1 MITNLTKDN
10 FDQEVINSKMP
21 VLVDFWAEWCGPC
34 RMMHPILEE
43 IDKELSEQIKI
54 CKINVDENPE
64 ISMKYEIMSIPN
76 LKLFKNGQI
85 IDNFIGF
92 RPRETFIKE
101 LKESLNG

>member
-92 RPRETFIKE
+92 RTKETFIKE

>member
-1 MITNLTKDN
+1 MAVEITDAN
-10 FDQEVINSKMP
+10 FTDLVQNSDKP
-21 VLVDFWAEWCGPC
+21 VLIDFWAEWCGPC

-92 RPRETFIKE
+92 RPKETFIKE

>member
-10 FDQEVINSKMP
+10 FDQEVINSMMP

-92 RPRETFIKE
+92 RPKETFIKE

>member
-92 RPRETFIKE
+92 RPKETFIKE

>member
-10 FDQEVINSKMP
+10 FDQEVINSTMP

-92 RPRETFIKE
+92 RPKETFIKE